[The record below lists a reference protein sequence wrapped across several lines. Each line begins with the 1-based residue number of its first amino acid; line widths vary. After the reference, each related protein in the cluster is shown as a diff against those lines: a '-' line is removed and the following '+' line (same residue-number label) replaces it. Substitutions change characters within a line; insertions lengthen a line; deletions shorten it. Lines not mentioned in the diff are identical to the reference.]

1 MTIKDLKYGD
11 RFKLTEEGSII
22 YKVIRVHDTNVTVTD
37 QFGMV
42 DVLSKSRECSK
53 EDENHVDC

>member
-1 MTIKDLKYGD
+1 MTINDLRYGD
-11 RFKLTEEGSII
+11 RFKLVPQSSII
-22 YKVIRVHDTNVTVTD
+22 YKVICVHDTNVTVAD

-42 DVLSKSRECSK
+42 DVLNKSRECFK